1 MGRVLVHLD
10 SMPKD
15 RAFATILR
23 DYEERLSP
31 VGISVKAHDSTKDP
45 RDYEK
50 EISKLSGKLVLLDEE
65 GKTKT
70 SMQLARWPESTQLG
84 RETTHMAIGP
94 HNGFSE
100 QAKESAD
107 SLIALSSLTLTH
119 EFSAALLMEQLYR
132 ASEIIRGSPYHRG

>member
-15 RAFATILR
+15 RAFAAILR

-65 GKTKT
+65 GKTMT
-70 SMQLARWPESTQLG
+70 SMQLARWLESTQLG

>member
-1 MGRVLVHLD
+1 
-10 SMPKD
+10 MPKD
-15 RAFATILR
+15 PVFATILR

-31 VGISVKAHDSTKDP
+31 VGVSVKAHDSTKDP

-65 GKTKT
+65 GKTMT
-70 SMQLARWPESTQLG
+70 SMQLARWLESTQLG

-132 ASEIIRGSPYHRG
+132 ASEIIKGLLIIGDEDLI

>member
-10 SMPKD
+10 SMPKH

-65 GKTKT
+65 GKTMT
-70 SMQLARWPESTQLG
+70 SMQLARWLESTQLG

>member
-65 GKTKT
+65 GKTMT
-70 SMQLARWPESTQLG
+70 SMQLARWLESTQLG

>member
-45 RDYEK
+45 RDYE
-50 EISKLSGKLVLLDEE
+50 
-65 GKTKT
+65 GKTMT
-70 SMQLARWPESTQLG
+70 SMQLARWLESTQLG

>member
-65 GKTKT
+65 GKTMT
-70 SMQLARWPESTQLG
+70 SMQLARWLESTQLG

-119 EFSAALLMEQLYR
+119 EFSSALLMEQLYR

>member
-65 GKTKT
+65 GKTMT
-70 SMQLARWPESTQLG
+70 SMQLARWLESTQLG

-132 ASEIIRGSPYHRG
+132 ASEIIRGSPYHRE

>member
-65 GKTKT
+65 GKTMT
-70 SMQLARWPESTQLG
+70 SMLLARWLVSTQLG

-132 ASEIIRGSPYHRG
+132 ASEIIRGSPYHRV

>member
-15 RAFATILR
+15 RAFAKILR
-23 DYEERLSP
+23 DYEERLKP
-31 VGISVKAHDSTKDP
+31 VGISVKAHDSTNDP

-65 GKTKT
+65 GKTMT
-70 SMQLARWPESTQLG
+70 SMQLARWLESTQLG